1 MLLTVALRDWVT
13 GTDLATHTFSLA
25 GAEEKAAGAEEGR
38 AEPSQAE
45 ESRGEA
51 RRGPIAGWNMLNFS
65 LVVPASG
72 ASTCDN
78 FPFGSAPLMCPAGL
92 AGTWAFG
99 ADWG

>member
-1 MLLTVALRDWVT
+1 MDCALCR
-13 GTDLATHTFSLA
+13 A
-25 GAEEKAAGAEEGR
+25 GEEEGR
-38 AEPSQAE
+38 AEPSRAE
-45 ESRGEA
+45 ESRSEARRAEA